1 MKGIWLQPPDGDAC
15 PCDPTCSLSDFFQM
29 VNDLCMGKPEQLCAV
44 PVQAVCLAAVQL
56 SSSLQLLAG
65 FPPYCVWMEAALR
78 ARDPINQL
86 LPQLTFPAL
95 KGIVLKRLGDV
106 LSQLDCVFK
115 LASFTWERKT
125 LTNVEQ
131 TQSQCSQQE
140 GDPSSFSSSPQEVTA
155 VAAVSVALHGKA
167 ARYCAPF
174 RYGQ

>member
-1 MKGIWLQPPDGDAC
+1 MAAASWWRCL
-15 PCDPTCSLSDFFQM
+15 SLWPNLLLVWFLS
-29 VNDLCMGKPEQLCAV
+29 NGERTLYGKTGAALCHPGAGCVPGCCAAQQV
-44 PVQAVCLAAVQL
+44 PAAPGWV
-56 SSSLQLLAG
+56 
-65 FPPYCVWMEAALR
+65 PPYCVWMEATLR

-115 LASFTWERKT
+115 LAFFTWGRKT

-155 VAAVSVALHGKA
+155 ATAVSVVLHGKA

-174 RYGQ
+174 RYGK